1 MFGETLWNLKNRID
15 LSPKATQKIFK
26 MDIKI
31 KLYVTKNTWK

>member
-1 MFGETLWNLKNRID
+1 MFGGTLWNLKNRID

-26 MDIKI
+26 MGIKS